1 MAMQAFVP
9 ICHFPR
15 NYASP
20 WSKEQK
26 KKKKQNKKKQK
37 TKNKN
42 KKNKK
47 KICKNIASLIRC

>member
-1 MAMQAFVP
+1 MQAFVP
-9 ICHFPR
+9 ICGFLR

-26 KKKKQNKKKQK
+26 NKKQK
-37 TKNKN
+37 TKQKTKQNKN

-47 KICKNIASLIRC
+47 K